1 MKNLIKKLRQ
11 IYNPSFWILKEL
23 IQKLSKFIDGQV
35 VLKFND
41 FDGKFF
47 IDVRSDIFFRLIH
60 KGEYEKNL
68 AKLIDEHIDINL
80 DVVDVGSDI
89 GLITV
94 KCAKKIGAQRKVLSI
109 EPSQRI
115 FNFLKKNLELNGISK
130 RVITENYAVSDKE
143 EKIRFHTI
151 EGKEEYSSVY
161 EIEHPSVKNEKK
173 YFEEVNSKKLD
184 NLIFSH
190 EIQPGLIK
198 IDIEGAEY
206 LALRGC
212 IETIK
217 SFSPVFFIEINI
229 QKNSQDSLKNAKKIF
244 NFFKEFHS
252 ECFDMIKK
260 PVLDISEISSGNFIF
275 LKK

>member
-1 MKNLIKKLRQ
+1 MKNLINKLRQ

-23 IQKLSKFIDGQV
+23 IQKLSKSIDGHV

-60 KGEYEKNL
+60 KGEYEKDL
-68 AKLIDEHIDINL
+68 SKLIDELININL
-80 DVVDVGSDI
+80 DVVDVGSNI

-94 KCAKKIGAQRKVLSI
+94 KCAKKIDSRRKVLSI
-109 EPSQRI
+109 EPSKSV
-115 FNFLKKNLELNGISK
+115 FNRLKKNLELNHILN
-130 RVITENYAVSDKE
+130 RVITENCAVSDKE

-173 YFEEVNSKKLD
+173 YFEEVYSKKLD
-184 NLIFSH
+184 DLIISH
-190 EIQPGLIK
+190 KIQPGLIK

-206 LALRGC
+206 LALKGC
-212 IETIK
+212 VETIK

-244 NFFKEFHS
+244 NFFKEFHY
-252 ECFDMIKK
+252 ECFDMVKT
-260 PVLDISEISSGNFIF
+260 PVLDISKISSGNFIF